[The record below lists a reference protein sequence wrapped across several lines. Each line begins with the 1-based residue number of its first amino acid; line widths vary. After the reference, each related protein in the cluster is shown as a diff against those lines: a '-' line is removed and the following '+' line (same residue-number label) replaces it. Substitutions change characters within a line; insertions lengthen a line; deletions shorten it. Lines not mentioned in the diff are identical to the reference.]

1 MAKPKNVRFES
12 SEEYLLDARVPTG
25 EGEGELRF
33 VFKSLAKA
41 KAFVALWKSAAPD
54 DADTFTLSRRVRPV
68 EEHRLTE
75 IAL

>member
-1 MAKPKNVRFES
+1 MAKPKNARFES
-12 SEEYLLDARVPTG
+12 SEEYLLDVKLPDTP
-25 EGEGELRF
+25 ELRF